1 VGRGDEA
8 DEEAALADGRVPDEQ
23 DLEGAVVAAGRR
35 RRHALRRRPRADQ
48 RALRIESSR
57 AEQSRAEESSRE
69 WRGRGGL
76 VREGGRTPRGIKGG
90 RGTGKGSI
98 DRWRKAKA
106 KRAGVAAGV
115 GSGGLLSVTV
125 DG

>member
-48 RALRIESSR
+48 RSAPDRIVAGG
-57 AEQSRAEESSRE
+57 AEQSRGEQPGMAGAGWVGAGRWPNADRNKGRE
-69 WRGRGGL
+69 
-76 VREGGRTPRGIKGG
+76 
-90 RGTGKGSI
+90 GKGSI

-106 KRAGVAAGV
+106 KRGGGGGRRRV
-115 GSGGLLSVTV
+115 GWTPFSYG
-125 DG
+125 

>member
-76 VREGGRTPRGIKGG
+76 VREGGRTPIGIKGG
-90 RGTGKGSI
+90 RGRDRSI
-98 DRWRKAKA
+98 DGGRRK
-106 KRAGVAAGV
+106 RNGAGVAAGV